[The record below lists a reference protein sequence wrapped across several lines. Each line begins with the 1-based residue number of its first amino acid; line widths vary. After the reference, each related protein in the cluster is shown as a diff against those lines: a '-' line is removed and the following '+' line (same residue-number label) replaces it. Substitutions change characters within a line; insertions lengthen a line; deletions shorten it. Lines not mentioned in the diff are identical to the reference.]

1 MIDRSG
7 KLMALEAALDEMIAD
22 NITITA
28 RAVVRHIPEVFKN
41 AFAITRDNPER
52 LQVLGDAQK
61 RQRTIRQLKDQLDPK
76 SRGALQKEVATLKE
90 RLLRIEAQRDM
101 LIASH
106 RGLFQAVS
114 SQGRKELYRFYSKYA
129 DVEKALTKMGALPT
143 TEISENGKGTKE

>member
-1 MIDRSG
+1 M
-7 KLMALEAALDEMIAD
+7 
-22 NITITA
+22 
-28 RAVVRHIPEVFKN
+28 
-41 AFAITRDNPER
+41 
-52 LQVLGDAQK
+52 
-61 RQRTIRQLKDQLDPK
+61 DPK